1 MVVCLVTDFSLS
13 EKWCIVCVGLA
24 NATYLVHEN
33 AEWHDTLCVATGIHT
48 YQVMIVSV
56 VAWLRGFHQM
66 TKKMNESMASA
77 CLPCFPLCTQPNDT
91 QDAAAGYQKGKHGH
105 HCNLMIIIIIIHK
118 LTSQNTHFELN
129 QNGMWWWYEP
139 YFHLKE
145 NSMKMLFPT
154 LFAMNSFICL

>member
-1 MVVCLVTDFSLS
+1 
-13 EKWCIVCVGLA
+13 
-24 NATYLVHEN
+24 
-33 AEWHDTLCVATGIHT
+33 
-48 YQVMIVSV
+48 MIVSV

-129 QNGMWWWYEP
+129 QNGM
-139 YFHLKE
+139 
-145 NSMKMLFPT
+145 
-154 LFAMNSFICL
+154 